1 MSITLINKSPFC
13 TLSHL
18 KGFFATGW
26 SPTRSFAMQFFVLPS
41 GLAGQTERQSFGTFL
56 FLGTKFC
63 RCFLVCLGY
72 FICVCFFPVNVASF
86 ADIFIYTYALKSD
99 MKMHC
104 KVSKSGTVGGKE
116 RKLTFSPNRVSTLR
130 VSYGNCKGRCLIG
143 VLTLVCGILLVN
155 FRIKWLLWHVE
166 VPFDCA
172 GSHKVWS

>member
-1 MSITLINKSPFC
+1 MIPNKVFRNAILCLAVRTGRTNWATKLWYVFVPWNKV
-13 TLSHL
+13 LSVFP
-18 KGFFATGW
+18 G
-26 SPTRSFAMQFFVLPS
+26 LPWI
-41 GLAGQTERQSFGTFL
+41 FHM
-56 FLGTKFC
+56 C
-63 RCFLVCLGY
+63 M
-72 FICVCFFPVNVASF
+72 FFPVNVASF